1 MTDREKEL
9 EALAARLARKLEGLK
24 PFICA
29 DAKCKER
36 KMLNAKSV
44 KEGIFAL
51 IADIS

>member
-24 PFICA
+24 PYICA

-36 KMLNAKSV
+36 KRGNFCPHCGHIIEL
-44 KEGIFAL
+44 
-51 IADIS
+51 